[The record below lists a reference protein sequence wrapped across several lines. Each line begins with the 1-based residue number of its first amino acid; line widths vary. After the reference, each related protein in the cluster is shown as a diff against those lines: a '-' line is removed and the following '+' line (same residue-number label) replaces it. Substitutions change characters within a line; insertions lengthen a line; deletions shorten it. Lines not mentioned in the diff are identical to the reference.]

1 MADKINNSNGNI
13 QALAEK
19 RISIE
24 LRKLDDINSTI
35 EKEKYLFYG
44 AIGEARVL
52 DELKKLPE
60 AYHIINDFGLEF
72 NPPLYNRSEDDRIY
86 SIQVDH
92 LVVGP
97 TGIFVIE
104 TKYWSNKSISNDMLF
119 SPVKQAKR
127 AGFVLFVLLNDAIKS
142 RHIPRLV
149 NNWGERKISP
159 RQIVASVNSVPHAEF
174 QFVKVLGIEK
184 LNSYITYGKAEFTTE
199 EVQDIIGFLL
209 QCQN

>member
-1 MADKINNSNGNI
+1 
-13 QALAEK
+13 
-19 RISIE
+19 
-24 LRKLDDINSTI
+24 I

-44 AIGEARVL
+44 AIGETKVL

-60 AYHIINDFGLEF
+60 TYHIINDFGLEF

-97 TGIFVIE
+97 AGIFITE

-119 SPVKQAKR
+119 SPVKQVKR
-127 AGFVLFVLLNDAIKS
+127 AGFSLFVLLNDAIKS

-174 QFVKVLGIEK
+174 QYVKVLGIEK
-184 LNSYITYGKAEFTTE
+184 LNSYITYGKTEFTTE
-199 EVQDIIGFLL
+199 EVQDIVGFLL
-209 QCQN
+209 QYQN